1 MLLWIISLVLVVLLL
16 IASQLLT
23 NLINSLM
30 PVLAALLTPTIA
42 AVAVLIA
49 YEQFVINRRQYRLA
63 LFEKRYAIFNAT
75 AKFIAL
81 ILQQA
86 NVSVQECIQFLQDTR
101 DDQFLFGQEVADFI
115 KEVYEHATALHA
127 HMAMGAAHAQQA
139 QDVNEWF
146 AGKIDEARKIFGKYL
161 DFRKP

>member
-1 MLLWIISLVLVVLLL
+1 MLLWIISLVLVALLL
-16 IASQLLT
+16 IAGQLLT
-23 NLINSLM
+23 NLVTSIM

-75 AKFIAL
+75 AKFIAV
-81 ILQQA
+81 ILQEA
-86 NVSVQECIQFLQDTR
+86 NISVRQCIQLLQDTR
-101 DDQFLFGQEVADFI
+101 DSEFLFGKDVTEFI
-115 KEVYEHATALHA
+115 DEVYKKAVALHA
-127 HMAMGAAHAQQA
+127 HMAMGADHAQQGH
-139 QDVNEWF
+139 DINEWF
-146 AGKIDEARKIFGKYL
+146 AGKIAEARTIFGRYL